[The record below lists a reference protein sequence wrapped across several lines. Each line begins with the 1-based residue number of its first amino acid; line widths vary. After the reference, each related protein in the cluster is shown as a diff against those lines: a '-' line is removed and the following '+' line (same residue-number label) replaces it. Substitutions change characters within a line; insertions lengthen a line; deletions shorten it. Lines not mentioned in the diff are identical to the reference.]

1 MHAAR
6 ALRRGQVR
14 HDSTAWCE
22 VRIHWALNCRIR
34 GNSKKAFAHIERAWR
49 TLEPQPSNRLRP
61 YALLERGRIIRI
73 LKGVRACIPILEEA
87 RLSLAKS
94 AAMGLRN
101 NIELS
106 LVDAYLQ
113 VQMHDEAAVLIA
125 TLLERSETGDGD
137 WTVRDRISLLD
148 VRSRRATLLKQDYLA
163 LDYALDALDLCDHS
177 VSKVSRANQENTVGE
192 NYRRLGHVEK
202 AVEYYQRSYET
213 LRAFDSIELNLPHYN
228 MALTYL
234 KRDRLRPL
242 MTPLSLARHYHTDV
256 ASICCVCFA

>member
-1 MHAAR
+1 MAD
-6 ALRRGQVR
+6 VR
-14 HDSTAWCE
+14 HSQTA
-22 VRIHWALNCRIR
+22 
-34 GNSKKAFAHIERAWR
+34 GGP
-49 TLEPQPSNRLRP
+49 T
-61 YALLERGRIIRI
+61 LLERGRIIRI
-73 LKGVRACIPILEEA
+73 LKVSVPAYPSSKKRGYPSRNQRPWGC
-87 RLSLAKS
+87 
-94 AAMGLRN
+94 N

-213 LRAFDSIELNLPHYN
+213 
-228 MALTYL
+228 
-234 KRDRLRPL
+234 
-242 MTPLSLARHYHTDV
+242 
-256 ASICCVCFA
+256 